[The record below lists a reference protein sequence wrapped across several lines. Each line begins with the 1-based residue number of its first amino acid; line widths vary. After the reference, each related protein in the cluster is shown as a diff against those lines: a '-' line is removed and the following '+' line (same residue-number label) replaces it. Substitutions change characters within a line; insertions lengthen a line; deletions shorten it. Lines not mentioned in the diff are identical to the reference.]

1 MERKVNINLIIRMYR
16 DHHYS
21 VADIC
26 LRLRYSPELVEAVI
40 ARYLKNA

>member
-1 MERKVNINLIIRMYR
+1 MKHKVNINLIIRMYR

-26 LRLRYSPELVEAVI
+26 LRLRYSPDIVEAVI
-40 ARYLKNA
+40 KRYGDR